1 MTNDR
6 DDDIQSYINEILDIL
21 SEESD
26 KPVSRDELEREFR
39 RFLDYGVP
47 VEQTKQ
53 TLIKKFTASTQ
64 TAAERMLIAD
74 LQPNLSNVH
83 LLCRVISVNEK
94 QVTTRGEKRDILYG
108 VIGDES
114 GTTRFTAW
122 KKFDIQKGDVIE
134 IKNAY
139 TRGWRDM
146 VQINL
151 SERTSVE
158 KTSEDRLMD
167 QNIEPKEYKIS
178 NLRSGL
184 IGIDLTVKVLEI
196 KKREVDVNNVKKNVY
211 SGLIGDETGKAQF
224 TSWHDFNLL
233 PGDVIRIRGGYV
245 KTWKGIPQL
254 IFDEKATVEKLT
266 DTTITENAAETK
278 QVPLHEL
285 VERRGALDI
294 EVEGT
299 VIEIREGSGLIVRC
313 PTCSRV
319 IKNDECPTHGR
330 VKGVPDLRVKILLDD
345 GTGSVTCSLSRE
357 FIEEL
362 FGDKVKEWESN
373 TQSDNNSFIIDELH
387 KNLFARR
394 LSITGNALSDEF
406 GTAIIA
412 KKVKMKPFIL
422 VDEVESLTK
431 ELEELA

>member
-1 MTNDR
+1 MVTDT
-6 DDDIQSYINEILDIL
+6 DDIQSYIDEILDIL

-26 KPVSRDELEREFR
+26 KTVDREEIEKEFK
-39 RFLDYGVP
+39 RFLEYGVP
-47 VEQTKQ
+47 IDQTKQ
-53 TLIKKFTASTQ
+53 TLIKKFTATTPSTP
-64 TAAERMLIAD
+64 AERTLIAD
-74 LQPNLSNVH
+74 LQSNTSNVH

-94 QVTTRGEKRDILYG
+94 QVTARGEKKDILYG

-139 TRGWRDM
+139 TRGWRDTIQ
-146 VQINL
+146 VNL

-167 QNIEPKEYKIS
+167 HNIEPKECKIS
-178 NLRSGL
+178 NLKSGL
-184 IGIDLTVKVLEI
+184 IGIELTVKVLEVKEREVEVEGV
-196 KKREVDVNNVKKNVY
+196 KKRVY

-224 TSWHDFNLL
+224 TSWHDFKLS
-233 PGDVIRIRGGYV
+233 PGKTIRIRGGYV

-254 IFDEKATVEKLT
+254 IFDEKANVEEIT
-266 DTTITENAAETK
+266 DTDIAKKDIETRR
-278 QVPLHEL
+278 VPLHEL
-285 VERRGALDI
+285 VERRGALDV

-299 VIEIREGSGLIVRC
+299 VIEIREGSGLVARC
-313 PTCSRV
+313 PTCNRV
-319 IKNDECPTHGR
+319 TKDDECSIHGK

-362 FGDKVKEWESN
+362 FGERIKEWERN
-373 TQSDNNSFIIDELH
+373 NKDNKSIVDEFH
-387 KNLFARR
+387 RVLFARR
-394 LSITGNALSDEF
+394 LNIIGNALGDEY

-412 KKVKMKPFIL
+412 KKAEIKKINI
-422 VDEVESLTK
+422 DEEVEVLTK